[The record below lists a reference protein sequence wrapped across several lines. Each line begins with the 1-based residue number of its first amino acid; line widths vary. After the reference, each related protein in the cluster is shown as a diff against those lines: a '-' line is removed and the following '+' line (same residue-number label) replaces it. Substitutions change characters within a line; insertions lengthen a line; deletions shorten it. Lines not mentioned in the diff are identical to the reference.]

1 MDFDDTPEEAEFRA
15 EAAVWLKEN
24 GVPKQSDQ
32 SMATRRGDPKV
43 VPRAREWNAK
53 KFEGGFAGIS
63 LPKKYGGR
71 GGTLL
76 QQIIF
81 NQEESNYAVPPN
93 IFSISH
99 GMAVP
104 TLLTYATEEQ
114 KQELVPAT
122 LKGDEIWCQLFSEPG
137 AGSDLAGLRTR
148 SERCGDDWVING
160 QKIWTS
166 GAHYADRAILV
177 TRNDPEAV
185 KHRGLT
191 YFFLDMKTPGIDVR
205 PIRQVSGYSG
215 FNEVFLT
222 DVRIPDSQRLG
233 NVGEGW
239 QVAITT
245 LMNERVVSGD
255 KPAPNFDEIFS
266 LAQQLDTEEG
276 PAIEDKAVRDRL
288 AKWYIQTRGIELIRM
303 RSMTAMS
310 RGERPGPENSIGKL
324 VASFKRQDIAQ
335 FGMDL
340 MDMGGIMQESQAS
353 PMSGL
358 FQNAYLESPGSRIA
372 AGTDETMRNILA
384 ERVLKLPRE
393 PRADKDVPF
402 NELKA
407 GTVRSGD

>member
-1 MDFDDTPEEAEFRA
+1 MDFEDTVEEAEFRA
-15 EAAVWLKEN
+15 EALAWLKEN
-24 GVPKQSDQ
+24 AEPKSADHTLAVRRSDPTLVPKS
-32 SMATRRGDPKV
+32 
-43 VPRAREWNAK
+43 REWQAK
-53 KFEGGFAGIS
+53 KFEGGFSGIWM
-63 LPKKYGGR
+63 PREYGGR
-71 GGTLL
+71 GGTRL

-81 NQEESNYAVPPN
+81 NQEEAKFAIPPG
-93 IFSISH
+93 IFNISH

-104 TLLTYATEEQ
+104 TLMTYATEAQ
-114 KQELVPAT
+114 KQELIPAT
-122 LKGDEIWCQLFSEPG
+122 LRGDEIWCQLFSEPG

-148 SERCGDDWVING
+148 AERDGDEWVING

-177 TRNDPEAV
+177 TRSDPNV
-185 KHRGLT
+185 PKHKGLT
-191 YFFLDMKTPGIDVR
+191 YFFLDMKTPGIEVR

-233 NVGEGW
+233 EVGEGW

-245 LMNERVVSGD
+245 LMNERVASGER
-255 KPAPNFDEIFS
+255 PEPNFNEIFA
-266 LAQQLDTEEG
+266 LAQQMETEDG

-288 AKWYIQTRGIELIRM
+288 AKWYVQTRGLELIRM
-303 RSMTAMS
+303 RTLTAMA

-324 VASFKRQDIAQ
+324 VSSFKRQDISQ

-340 MDMGGIMQESQAS
+340 MDMGGIMQDAETMPMAS
-353 PMSGL
+353 L

-384 ERVLKLPRE
+384 ERVLGLPRDV
-393 PRADKDVPF
+393 RTDKDQPF
-402 NELKA
+402 NELRA
-407 GTVRSGD
+407 GTLGRDN